1 MKSTKQQKSFAI
13 YKGDKFLFVGTKKE
27 CANYLN
33 VKEDTIQFYT
43 TKTYQKRGKGA
54 YGDRLIVI
62 RVEEGD

>member
-1 MKSTKQQKSFAI
+1 MKTSTKPTYAV
-13 YKGDKFLFVGTKKE
+13 YKGDKFLYIGNLQE

-33 VKEDTIQFYT
+33 VSKRTVSFYGT
-43 TKTYQKRGKGA
+43 ETYKNRGKGE